1 MQYPVFGIIY
11 NYKGIKEE
19 NYLYTVEELKKF
31 DIGLFNMC
39 VLGSG
44 AWHDSNLVDCA
55 WKTWMGTMIENDEM
69 LWKFLQGHF
78 NNTWRTDVDKDWY
91 WENVEDNDLYGG
103 MCKSETM
110 RNALTE
116 FKKRKTTT
124 QLYFN
129 DEPCSMERLKEI
141 FNNLK
146 VCPPDGGEYESL
158 VVDEINEQGIYF
170 TIEGN
175 TTF

>member
-1 MQYPVFGIIY
+1 MKYPLFGIIY

-19 NYLYTVEELKKF
+19 NYLYTIKELKKF
-31 DIGLFNMC
+31 DIGLFNAC

-44 AWHDSNLVDCA
+44 SWHDSNLADCA
-55 WKTWMGTMIENDEM
+55 WKTWMGTIIENDEM
-69 LWKFLQGHF
+69 LYKFLQGHF

-91 WENVEDNDLYGG
+91 WENVVDNGLYGG
-103 MCKSETM
+103 KSDTM
-110 RNALTE
+110 RQALAE
-116 FKKRKTTT
+116 FQSRKTTT
-124 QLYFN
+124 QLYF
-129 DEPCSMERLKEI
+129 DDKPCSIERLKEI

-158 VVDEINEQGIYF
+158 VVDEINERGIF
-170 TIEGN
+170 FLIEGN

>member
-1 MQYPVFGIIY
+1 MKYPLFGIIY
-11 NYKGIKEE
+11 NYHGIKEE
-19 NYLYTVEELKKF
+19 NYLYTAEELKKF

-55 WKTWMGTMIENDEM
+55 SKTWMGTMIENDEM
-69 LWKFLQGHF
+69 LYKFLKGKF
-78 NNTWRTDVDKDWY
+78 NSTEQDKDWY

-103 MCKSETM
+103 MRKSDTM
-110 RNALTE
+110 RKALTE
-116 FKKRKTTT
+116 FNQRKTTT

-129 DEPCSMERLKEI
+129 DEPCSLEKFKEI
-141 FNNLK
+141 FENLK

-158 VVDEINEQGIYF
+158 VVDEIDERGIHF
-170 TIEGN
+170 VIEGAS
-175 TTF
+175 TFG